1 MVTAGAIQ
9 LGLTIILLWTFGL
22 HIARALRRP
31 ALGVFLLYVV
41 SGLVGS
47 LVSSNLSTHNAAT
60 GAPAAVCGL
69 IGALPEALCALSE
82 NYPQYAGFPAW
93 RIILRPADVTR

>member
-1 MVTAGAIQ
+1 MTAGAIQ
-9 LGLTIILLWTFGL
+9 LGMTIILLWTFGL

-31 ALGVFLLYVV
+31 ALGVLLLYLV

-47 LVSSNLSTHNAAT
+47 LVSANLSTHYTAS

-69 IGALPEALCALSE
+69 IGAPPGALCALSKS
-82 NYPQYAGFPAW
+82 
-93 RIILRPADVTR
+93 